1 MRQPPLFFLEP
12 IKRLYRSFTGG
23 GIVLKSPIVSRRPSE
38 TGARSRVSDEAIEAA
53 ANGGVAAV
61 HRAIPELSP
70 DRGVEDSDVAAERR
84 TVEKAFAMR
93 KLQERAAAERGTRA
107 VGVAPS
113 PIETIGL
120 RKVYRGGKV
129 AVKDLTLSI
138 HEDECFGL
146 LGPNGAGKTS
156 TIAMLTGLYP
166 PSSGE
171 ASICGFDQSQMHRI
185 HEAMGVCA
193 CHRISSRALDSHT
206 SRHPRFNEG
215 CSPLIVAGSNPVPHR
230 PAV

>member
-1 MRQPPLFFLEP
+1 
-12 IKRLYRSFTGG
+12 
-23 GIVLKSPIVSRRPSE
+23 
-38 TGARSRVSDEAIEAA
+38 
-53 ANGGVAAV
+53 
-61 HRAIPELSP
+61 
-70 DRGVEDSDVAAERR
+70 
-84 TVEKAFAMR
+84 MR

-146 LGPNGAGKTS
+146 LGPNGAGTWLHLQSHLSASPPLRLSTSPPLHLSPLTSHMRSGKTS

-166 PSSGE
+166 PTSGE

-185 HEAMGVCA
+185 HEAMGVCPQVITFGA
-193 CHRISSRALDSHT
+193 QTL
-206 SRHPRFNEG
+206 G
-215 CSPLIVAGSNPVPHR
+215 
-230 PAV
+230 